1 MLQFK
6 QYIMAAIFLFQSTML
21 FSQSLI
27 PVEAETFEKG
37 NYWVWEYKNYKGGHN
52 SFERYEVAERSGT
65 VVTILMQSKLKGE
78 LSFKTHHK
86 IVADIE
92 KCQRNYEDFSKLSKW
107 KLEGFILIET
117 EDGSEQVMEQMFRL
131 SKKSLIATDL
141 LMQMA
146 SSFIINSLM
155 DF

>member
-107 KLEGFILIET
+107 KLEGFYFNRNGRWVRAG
-117 EDGSEQVMEQMFRL
+117 DGTNVQAFEEKFST
-131 SKKSLIATDL
+131 TDL